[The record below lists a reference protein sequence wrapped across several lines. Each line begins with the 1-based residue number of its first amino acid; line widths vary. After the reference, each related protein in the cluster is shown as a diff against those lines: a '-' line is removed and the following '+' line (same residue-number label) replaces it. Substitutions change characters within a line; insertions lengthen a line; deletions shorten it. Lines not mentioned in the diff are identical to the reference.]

1 MQEGIIIQNQNLPD
15 KIEDLAKFVLIG
27 REKLTAVRANIR
39 AIDKLQL
46 AEDVREQKKEEAQ
59 MLAEALLD
67 AEVRIGDLL
76 KQIPTASGKR
86 TDLTSSHQCEEV
98 NRKGNQPIDI
108 DVDRLDKKIKNRT
121 SAKFKKQET
130 KQQVIERLGFNKDQ
144 ANRFETLSSN
154 KEIVE
159 QVKAEARENEDIPT
173 RSRVLQL
180 VKEKSKEEK
189 EYEEECRELDKAH
202 RIYCKIN
209 DAVYKPIS
217 VEITEENVGYWTEN
231 MSQDELEEEERNV
244 EQAINNLQKIKRIMK
259 NYRGIRRVK

>member
-1 MQEGIIIQNQNLPD
+1 MCDLTKTQVNLPD
-15 KIEDLAKFVLIG
+15 TLEDLSKFVLVG

-76 KQIPTASGKR
+76 KQIPKAT
-86 TDLTSSHQCEEV
+86 
-98 NRKGNQPIDI
+98 KGNQYTGKMVGDSS
-108 DVDRLDKKIKNRT
+108 VDNQKT
-121 SAKFKKQET
+121 KKQVVE
-130 KQQVIERLGFNKDQ
+130 ELGFNQKQ
-144 ANRFETLSSN
+144 AERFEKLSSN
-154 KEIVE
+154 KDIVE

-180 VKEKSKEEK
+180 VEEKSKEEL
-189 EYEEECRELDKAH
+189 EYEEECRELDKEH
-202 RIYCKIN
+202 RIYCKIT

-217 VEITEENVGYWTEN
+217 VEITEENVGYWLKEKTKDEIEFEEKNINEAIEN
-231 MSQDELEEEERNV
+231 LSKLKQLLKKFKV
-244 EQAINNLQKIKRIMK
+244 
-259 NYRGIRRVK
+259 IRVVK

>member
-1 MQEGIIIQNQNLPD
+1 MQEEIIIQNQNLPD

-39 AIDKLQL
+39 AINKLQL

-76 KQIPTASGKR
+76 KQIPKAT
-86 TDLTSSHQCEEV
+86 
-98 NRKGNQPIDI
+98 KGNQYTGKMISDSS
-108 DVDRLDKKIKNRT
+108 VDNQKP
-121 SAKFKKQET
+121 KKQ
-130 KQQVIERLGFNKDQ
+130 VIQELGFNQKQ
-144 ANRFETLSSN
+144 AERFETLSSN
-154 KEIVE
+154 KDIVE

-180 VKEKSKEEK
+180 VRQKSKEEQ
-189 EYEEECRELDKAH
+189 EYEEECKQLDKAH

-217 VEITEENVGYWTEN
+217 VEITEENVGYWLED
-231 MSQDELEEEERNV
+231 MSPEELQQEERNID
-244 EQAINNLQKIKRIMK
+244 EAIYNLQEIKRILNK
-259 NYRGIRRVK
+259 NKGIRRVK

>member
-76 KQIPTASGKR
+76 KQIPKASGGDRK
-86 TDLTSSHQCEEV
+86 SEE
-98 NRKGNQPIDI
+98 
-108 DVDRLDKKIKNRT
+108 IKNRT
-121 SAKFKKQET
+121 GAKFEKQET